1 MTMNSTISSKNSA
14 DRKGYMNKYLKTLEL
29 DKILQMLAEHASNAE
44 TRRMALALRPD
55 NDLERVRYE
64 CLKTSQALE
73 LSVQY
78 GTPPFS
84 DFKDVTSAAARAASG
99 AVISLRDLMDIAVM
113 LRQIK
118 ALADWYSHCE
128 NVETELSY
136 LFSRLQPNDW
146 LLEKLER
153 SIISETEISDAASP
167 ELAAIRRK
175 INKAGMQLRETLD
188 KMVKNKTTQQY
199 LQESSVTIRDGR
211 FVLPVKS
218 EYRGQVSGLIH
229 DTSATGQTIFIEP
242 MAIVEANNDIRILE
256 GKEQEEIERIIRQ
269 LCRDCGDY
277 SEILKENYK
286 VCTELNLY
294 FAKSNLAARLKCSLP
309 GITDDGV
316 IFLKKARHP
325 LLDRNKAVPID
336 LSLGEDYQTLII
348 TGPNTGG
355 KTVALKTAG
364 LLSAMVMCGL
374 LIPVADG
381 SRISLFDHILADIG
395 DSQSIEQ
402 NLSTFSSHTN
412 KVIEILGTADESSL
426 VLLDELGS
434 GTDPVE
440 GAALAVAIIR
450 RLMSSGAKVMVT
462 THYQELKVFAID
474 SPDVEN
480 ASCEF
485 DIDTLRPT
493 YRLIVGSPGKSN
505 AFAISES
512 LGMPKDII
520 DDAKSSVSEANS
532 RLEDVIGKLEAAR
545 LELEHQ
551 KDDISRLKAQTKE
564 HEETIRKEREQ
575 LEAAKADEMEKARLR
590 AMTIIEQ
597 TKAESNELLDELE
610 KLRKEKDKKDFSSNV
625 SGMKS
630 RTKQSFNKMYD
641 TANPVDGRDP
651 NEGYVL
657 PRKLKRGDTVYVVDL
672 QRKGIVSG
680 EPDGSD
686 FVFVQMGVMKTK
698 MNISRL
704 RLEEPPKVTVGNKP
718 AKKNRNMNKVGVKAE
733 RRGRMEL
740 DIRGCACN
748 DGVYQLD
755 SFIDQAVMSNIS
767 TVTIIHG
774 KGTGLLRSA
783 VHKRLKSHPSVK
795 SFRLGVFGEGEDGV
809 TVAELK

>member
-1 MTMNSTISSKNSA
+1 M
-14 DRKGYMNKYLKTLEL
+14 DKYLKTLEL
-29 DKILQMLAEHASNAE
+29 DKILEMLAELTSNEE
-44 TRRMALALRPD
+44 TRRMALAVRPD

-64 CLKTSQALE
+64 CLKTSQALS
-73 LSVQY
+73 LSVQF

-84 DFKDVTSAAARAASG
+84 NFKDISTVAARAASG
-99 AVISLRDLMDIAVM
+99 AVISLRDLMDIAAM

-118 ALADWYSHCE
+118 ALADWYAHCE

-153 SIISETEISDAASP
+153 SIISDNEIADAASP

-175 INKAGMQLRETLD
+175 INRAGMQLRETLD
-188 KMVKNKTTQQY
+188 KMIKNKTTQQY
-199 LQESSVTIRDGR
+199 LQESNVTIRDGR

-218 EYRGQVSGLIH
+218 EYRSQVSGLVH

-277 SEILKENYK
+277 AEVLSENYK

-294 FAKSNLAARLKCSLP
+294 FAKSNLAAKLRCSLP
-309 GITDDGV
+309 AITDDGKMH
-316 IFLKKARHP
+316 LKKARHP
-325 LLDRNKAVPID
+325 LIDRNKAVPVDI
-336 LSLGEDYQTLII
+336 SLGEDYQALII

-355 KTVALKTAG
+355 KTVSLKTAG
-364 LLSAMVMCGL
+364 LLAAMTMCGL

-381 SRISLFDHILADIG
+381 SSISVYDHILADIG

-412 KVIEILGTADESSL
+412 KVIEILSTADEKSL

-440 GAALAVAIIR
+440 GAALAIAIIR
-450 RLMSSGAKVMVT
+450 RLMENGAKIMVT

-474 SPDVEN
+474 SAGVEN

-485 DIDTLRPT
+485 DIETLRPT

-512 LGMPKDII
+512 LGMPSDII
-520 DDAKSSVSEANS
+520 EDAKSRVSEANS
-532 RLEDVIGKLEAAR
+532 RLEEVIGKLEASR
-545 LELEHQ
+545 IELER
-551 KDDISRLKAQTKE
+551 KRDDISRLRAQTAE
-564 HEETIRKEREQ
+564 HEEAIRKEREAI
-575 LEAAKADEMEKARLR
+575 EAAKADELEKARLR

-597 TKAESNELLDELE
+597 TKAESNELIDELE
-610 KLRKEKDKKDFSSNV
+610 KLRKEKDKKDFSANV

-630 RTKQSFNKMYD
+630 KTKQSFNKMYD
-641 TANPVDGRDP
+641 TANPVEKRDP

-657 PRKLKRGDTVYVVDL
+657 PRKLRRGDTVYVVDL

-686 FVFVQMGVMKTK
+686 FVYVQMGVMKTK

-704 RLEEPPKVTVGNKP
+704 RLEETEKVTVGSKSLRP
-718 AKKNRNMNKVGVKAE
+718 NRKMNKIGVKAE
-733 RRGRMEL
+733 RRGKMEL
-740 DIRGCACN
+740 DIRGCACD

-755 SFIDQAVMSNIS
+755 AFIDQAVMSNIS

-774 KGTGLLRSA
+774 KGTGLLRQA
-783 VHKRLKSHPSVK
+783 VHRRLKSHPSVK
-795 SFRLGVFGEGEDGV
+795 SFRLGLFGEGEDGV

>member
-1 MTMNSTISSKNSA
+1 
-14 DRKGYMNKYLKTLEL
+14 MNKYLKTLEL
-29 DKILQMLAEHASNAE
+29 DKILDMLAELASNEA
-44 TRRMALALRPD
+44 TRKMALELRPD
-55 NDLERVRYE
+55 CDSERVRYE

-73 LSVQY
+73 LSVQF

-84 DFKDVTSAAARAASG
+84 NFKDITSTAARAKSG
-99 AVISLRDLMDIAVM
+99 AVISLRDLMDIAAM

-118 ALADWYSHCE
+118 GLADWYKHCE
-128 NVETELSY
+128 NIETELSY
-136 LFSRLQPNDW
+136 IFSRLQPNDW

-153 SIISETEISDAASP
+153 SIISENEIADAASP

-175 INKAGMQLRETLD
+175 INRAGMQLRETLD

-218 EYRGQVSGLIH
+218 EHRGQISGLIH

-242 MAIVEANNDIRILE
+242 MAIVEANNDIRILQ
-256 GKEQEEIERIIRQ
+256 GKEQEEIERIICE

-277 SEILKENYK
+277 ADILAENYK

-294 FAKSNLAARLKCSLP
+294 FAKSNLAAKLNCSLP
-309 GITDDGV
+309 EITDDGK
-316 IFLKKARHP
+316 IYLKKARHP
-325 LLDRNKAVPID
+325 LIDKNKAVPIE
-336 LSLGEDYQTLII
+336 LSLGEEYQTLII

-364 LLSAMVMCGL
+364 LLSAMTMCGL

-381 SRISLFDHILADIG
+381 SRISVFSHILADIG

-440 GAALAVAIIR
+440 GAALAIAVIR
-450 RLMSSGAKVMVT
+450 RLMENGAKIMVT

-474 SPDVEN
+474 SPSVQN

-485 DIDTLRPT
+485 DIATLRPT

-505 AFAISES
+505 AFAISEI
-512 LGMPKDII
+512 LGMPSDII
-520 DDAKSSVSEANS
+520 EDAKGRVSDANT
-532 RLEDVIGKLEAAR
+532 RLEEVIGKLEASR
-545 LELEHQ
+545 LELEREKEQ
-551 KDDISRLKAQTKE
+551 ITKLRIQAQE
-564 HEETIRKEREQ
+564 HESAVRKEREEI
-575 LEAAKADEMEKARLR
+575 EAAKSDELEKARLR

-630 RTKQSFNKMYD
+630 KTKQSFNKMFD
-641 TANPVDGRDP
+641 TANPVDKRDP

-672 QRKGIVSG
+672 QRKGIISG
-680 EPDGSD
+680 DPDGSE

-704 RLEEPPKVTVGNKP
+704 RLEEPEKVTYNNKNKP
-718 AKKNRNMNKVGVKAE
+718 SRKVGRVGVKAE
-733 RRGRMEL
+733 RRGKMEL
-740 DIRGCACN
+740 DIRGSACD
-748 DGVYQLD
+748 DGIYELD
-755 SFIDQAVMSNIS
+755 AFIDQAVMSNIS

-774 KGTGLLRSA
+774 KGTGLLRKA
-783 VHKRLKSHPSVK
+783 VHQRLRSHPSVK
-795 SFRLGVFGEGEDGV
+795 NFRLGLFGEGEDGV
-809 TVAELK
+809 TVVELK

>member
-1 MTMNSTISSKNSA
+1 M
-14 DRKGYMNKYLKTLEL
+14 DKYLKTLEL
-29 DKILQMLAEHASNAE
+29 DKILEMLAELTSNEE
-44 TRRMALALRPD
+44 TRRMALAIRPD
-55 NDLERVRYE
+55 TDLAAVRRE
-64 CLKTSQALE
+64 CLKTSQAFS
-73 LSVQY
+73 LSVQF

-84 DFKDVTSAAARAASG
+84 NFKDICSSAARAKSG
-99 AVISLRDLMDIAVM
+99 AVISLRDLMDIAAM

-118 ALADWYSHCE
+118 SLADWYDHCE
-128 NVETELSY
+128 GVETELDY
-136 LFSRLQPNDW
+136 LFSRLMPNDW

-175 INKAGMQLRETLD
+175 INRAGMQLRETLD
-188 KMVKNKTTQQY
+188 KMIRNKTTQQY
-199 LQESSVTIRDGR
+199 LQESTVTIRDGR

-218 EYRGQVSGLIH
+218 EYRGQVAGLIH

-242 MAIVEANNDIRILE
+242 MAIVEANNDIRLLE
-256 GKEQEEIERIIRQ
+256 GKEQEEIERIIRE
-269 LCRDCGDY
+269 LCGNCGEYAD
-277 SEILKENYK
+277 ILCENYRI
-286 VCTELNLY
+286 CTELNLY
-294 FAKSNLAARLKCSLP
+294 FAKSNLAAKLNCSLP
-309 GITDDGV
+309 EITDDGSMH
-316 IFLKKARHP
+316 LKKARHP
-325 LLDRNKAVPID
+325 LIDRKKAVPVE

-364 LLSAMVMCGL
+364 LLSAMTMCGL

-381 SRISLFDHILADIG
+381 SRISVFRHILADIG

-412 KVIEILGTADESSL
+412 KVIEILDTADENSL

-440 GAALAVAIIR
+440 GAALAVSIIR
-450 RLMSSGAKVMVT
+450 RLMSSGAKIMVT

-474 SPDVEN
+474 SEGVEN

-485 DIDTLRPT
+485 DIETLRPT

-520 DDAKSSVSEANS
+520 EDAKARVSDANI
-532 RLEDVIGKLEAAR
+532 RLEDVIGKLDAAR
-545 LELEHQ
+545 IELERQ
-551 KDDISRLKAQTKE
+551 KEDISRLRAE
-564 HEETIRKEREQ
+564 AAAHEEAVRREKEE
-575 LEAAKADEMEKARLR
+575 LERFKADELEKARQR

-597 TKAESNELLDELE
+597 TKAESNELLDELDR
-610 KLRKEKDKKDFSSNV
+610 LRKEKDKKDFSENV

-641 TANPVDGRDP
+641 TANPVAKQDP
-651 NEGYVL
+651 NADYKL
-657 PRKLKRGDTVYVVDL
+657 PRKLRRGDTVYVVDL
-672 QRKGIVSG
+672 QRKGIISG
-680 EPDGSD
+680 DPDGSE
-686 FVFVQMGVMKTK
+686 FVYVQMGVMKTK

-704 RLEEPPKVTVGNKP
+704 RLEEPDKVTYSGKP
-718 AKKNRNMNKVGVKAE
+718 AKPARKMNKVGVKAE
-733 RRGRMEL
+733 RRGKMEL
-740 DIRGCACN
+740 DIRGCACD

-755 SFIDQAVMSNIS
+755 QFIDQAVMSNIS
-767 TVTIIHG
+767 TIYIIHG
-774 KGTGLLRSA
+774 KGTGLLRKA
-783 VHKRLKSHPSVK
+783 VQQRLKTHPSIK
-795 SFRLGVFGEGEDGV
+795 SFRLGVYGEGEDGV

>member
-1 MTMNSTISSKNSA
+1 
-14 DRKGYMNKYLKTLEL
+14 MNKYLRTLEL
-29 DKILQMLAEHASNAE
+29 DKILEMLAGLASNAE
-44 TRRMALALRPD
+44 TKRMALAIRPD
-55 NDLERVRYE
+55 TDLERVRYE
-64 CLKTSQALE
+64 NLKTNQALT
-73 LSVQY
+73 LSIQF
-78 GTPPFS
+78 GLPPFS
-84 DFKDVTSAAARAASG
+84 NFKDISTAAKRAKSG
-99 AVISLRDLMDIAVM
+99 AVVSLRDLMDIAAM

-118 ALADWYSHCE
+118 SLFDWYRSCE

-136 LFSRLQPNDW
+136 LFSQLSPNDW

-153 SIISETEISDAASP
+153 SIISENEIADAASP

-175 INKAGMQLRETLD
+175 INRAGMQLRETLD

-199 LQESSVTIRDGR
+199 LQESNVTIRDGR

-218 EYRGQVSGLIH
+218 EYRAQVSGLVH

-242 MAIVEANNDIRILE
+242 MAVVEANNDIRILQ
-256 GKEQEEIERIIRQ
+256 GREQEEIERIIRE
-269 LCRDCGDY
+269 LCRECGDY
-277 SEILKENYK
+277 ADVLCENYK
-286 VCTELNLY
+286 VCAELNLY
-294 FAKSNLAARLKCSLP
+294 FAKSELAAQMHAAMP
-309 GITDDGV
+309 EITDDG
-316 IFLKKARHP
+316 IIDIKKARHP
-325 LLDRNKAVPID
+325 LLDRKKAVPID
-336 LSLGEDYQTLII
+336 LSLGGEYQALII

-364 LLSAMVMCGL
+364 LLAAMTMCGL
-374 LIPVADG
+374 LIPVSDG
-381 SRISLFDHILADIG
+381 SKISVFENILVDIG

-412 KVIEILGTADESSL
+412 KVIEILGTADERSL

-440 GAALAVAIIR
+440 GAALAVSIIK
-450 RLMSSGAKVMVT
+450 RLIFNGARLMVT

-474 SPDVEN
+474 TPNVEN

-512 LGMPKDII
+512 LGMPADII
-520 DDAKSSVSEANS
+520 EEAKSFVSDANT

-545 LELEHQ
+545 SELERER
-551 KDDISRLKAQTKE
+551 DKAAKLRAEAAE
-564 HEETIRKEREQ
+564 HEAKIRAEKEE
-575 LEAAKADEMEKARLR
+575 LENAKAELLENARR
-590 AMTIIEQ
+590 QAMTIIEQ
-597 TKAESNELLDELE
+597 TKAESNELIDELE
-610 KLRKEKDKKDFSSNV
+610 KLRKEKDKKDFSTNV
-625 SGMKS
+625 SGAKS
-630 RTKQSFNKMYD
+630 RSKQSFNKMYE
-641 TANPVDGRDP
+641 TANPISGGDP

-672 QRKGIVSG
+672 GRKGIVSG

-704 RLEEPPKVTVGNKP
+704 RLEESPKVTVGNKP
-718 AKKNRNMNKVGVKAE
+718 VQKQRGGKVGKVGVKVE
-733 RRGRMEL
+733 RRGKMEL
-740 DIRGCACN
+740 DIRGCACD
-748 DGVYQLD
+748 DGIYQLD
-755 SFIDQAVMSNIS
+755 QFIDQAVMSNIS
-767 TVTIIHG
+767 IISIIHG
-774 KGTGLLRSA
+774 KGTGLLRAA

-795 SFRLGVFGEGEDGV
+795 SYRLGVYGEGEDGV
-809 TVAELK
+809 TIAELK

>member
-1 MTMNSTISSKNSA
+1 
-14 DRKGYMNKYLKTLEL
+14 MNKYLKTLEL
-29 DKILQMLAEHASNAE
+29 DKILDMLAELASNEA
-44 TRRMALALRPD
+44 TRKMALELRPD
-55 NDLERVRYE
+55 CDLERVRYE

-73 LSVQY
+73 LSVQF

-84 DFKDVTSAAARAASG
+84 NFKDITSTAARAKSG
-99 AVISLRDLMDIAVM
+99 AVISLRDLMDIAAM

-118 ALADWYSHCE
+118 GLADWYKHCE
-128 NVETELSY
+128 NIETELSY

-153 SIISETEISDAASP
+153 SIISENEIADAASP

-175 INKAGMQLRETLD
+175 INRAGMQLRETLD
-188 KMVKNKTTQQY
+188 KMVKSKTTQQY

-218 EYRGQVSGLIH
+218 EHRGQISGLIH

-242 MAIVEANNDIRILE
+242 MAIVEANNDIRILQ
-256 GKEQEEIERIIRQ
+256 GKEQEEIERIICE

-277 SEILKENYK
+277 ADILAENYK

-294 FAKSNLAARLKCSLP
+294 FAKSNLAAKLNCSLP
-309 GITDDGV
+309 EITDDGK
-316 IFLKKARHP
+316 IYLKKARHP
-325 LLDRNKAVPID
+325 LIDKNKAVPIE
-336 LSLGEDYQTLII
+336 LSLGEEYQTLII

-364 LLSAMVMCGL
+364 LLSAMTMCGL

-381 SRISLFDHILADIG
+381 SRISVFSHILADIG

-440 GAALAVAIIR
+440 GAALAIAVIR
-450 RLMSSGAKVMVT
+450 RLMENGAKIMVT

-474 SPDVEN
+474 SPSVQN

-485 DIDTLRPT
+485 DISTLRPT

-512 LGMPKDII
+512 LGMPSDII
-520 DDAKSSVSEANS
+520 EDAKGRVSDANT
-532 RLEDVIGKLEAAR
+532 RLEEVIGKLEASR
-545 LELEHQ
+545 LELEREKEQ
-551 KDDISRLKAQTKE
+551 ITKLRIQAQE
-564 HEETIRKEREQ
+564 HESAVRKEREEI
-575 LEAAKADEMEKARLR
+575 EAAKSDELEKARIR

-630 RTKQSFNKMYD
+630 KTKQSFNKMFD
-641 TANPVDGRDP
+641 TANPVDKRDP

-672 QRKGIVSG
+672 QRKGIISG
-680 EPDGSD
+680 EPDGSE

-704 RLEEPPKVTVGNKP
+704 RLEEPEKVTYNNKNKP
-718 AKKNRNMNKVGVKAE
+718 SRKVGRVGVKAE
-733 RRGRMEL
+733 RRGKMEL
-740 DIRGCACN
+740 DIRGSACD
-748 DGVYQLD
+748 DGIYELD
-755 SFIDQAVMSNIS
+755 AFIDQAVMSNIS

-774 KGTGLLRSA
+774 KGTGLLRKA
-783 VHKRLKSHPSVK
+783 VHQRLRSHPSVK
-795 SFRLGVFGEGEDGV
+795 NFRLGLFGEGEDGV
-809 TVAELK
+809 TVVELK

>member
-1 MTMNSTISSKNSA
+1 
-14 DRKGYMNKYLKTLEL
+14 MNKYLRTLEL
-29 DKILQMLAEHASNAE
+29 DKILEMLAWLASNAE
-44 TRRMALALRPD
+44 TKRMALAIRPD
-55 NDLERVRYE
+55 TDLERVRYE
-64 CLKTSQALE
+64 NLKTNQALT
-73 LSVQY
+73 LSIQF
-78 GTPPFS
+78 GLPPFS
-84 DFKDVTSAAARAASG
+84 NFKDISTAAKRAKSG
-99 AVISLRDLMDIAVM
+99 AVVSLRDLMDIAAM

-118 ALADWYSHCE
+118 SLFDWYRSCE

-136 LFSRLQPNDW
+136 LFSQLSPNDW

-153 SIISETEISDAASP
+153 SIISENEIADAASP

-175 INKAGMQLRETLD
+175 INRAGMQLRETLD

-199 LQESSVTIRDGR
+199 LQESNVTIRDGR

-218 EYRGQVSGLIH
+218 EYRGQVSGLVH

-242 MAIVEANNDIRILE
+242 MAVVEANNDIRILQ
-256 GKEQEEIERIIRQ
+256 GKEQEEIERIIRE
-269 LCRDCGDY
+269 LCRECGDY
-277 SEILKENYK
+277 ADVLCENYK
-286 VCTELNLY
+286 VCAELNLY
-294 FAKSNLAARLKCSLP
+294 FAKSELAAQMHAAMP
-309 GITDDGV
+309 EITDDG
-316 IFLKKARHP
+316 IIDIKKARHP
-325 LLDRNKAVPID
+325 LLDRKKAVPID
-336 LSLGEDYQTLII
+336 LSLGGEYQALII

-364 LLSAMVMCGL
+364 LLAAMTMCGL
-374 LIPVADG
+374 LIPVSDG
-381 SRISLFDHILADIG
+381 SKISVFENILVDIG

-412 KVIEILGTADESSL
+412 KVIEILGTADERSL

-440 GAALAVAIIR
+440 GAALAVSIIK
-450 RLMSSGAKVMVT
+450 RLIFNGARLMVT

-474 SPDVEN
+474 TPNVEN

-512 LGMPKDII
+512 LGMPADII
-520 DDAKSSVSEANS
+520 EEAKSFVSDANT

-545 LELEHQ
+545 SELERER
-551 KDDISRLKAQTKE
+551 DKAAKLRAEAAE
-564 HEETIRKEREQ
+564 HEAKIRTEKEE
-575 LEAAKADEMEKARLR
+575 LENAKAELLENARR
-590 AMTIIEQ
+590 QAMTIIEQ
-597 TKAESNELLDELE
+597 TKAESNELIDELE
-610 KLRKEKDKKDFSSNV
+610 KLRKEKDKKDFSTNV
-625 SGMKS
+625 SGAKS
-630 RTKQSFNKMYD
+630 RSKQSFNKMYE
-641 TANPVDGRDP
+641 TANPISGGDP

-672 QRKGIVSG
+672 GRKGIVSG

-704 RLEEPPKVTVGNKP
+704 RLEESPKVTVGNKP
-718 AKKNRNMNKVGVKAE
+718 VQKQRGGKVGKVGVKVE
-733 RRGRMEL
+733 RRGKMEL
-740 DIRGCACN
+740 DIRGCACD
-748 DGVYQLD
+748 DGIYQLD
-755 SFIDQAVMSNIS
+755 QFIDQAVMSNIS
-767 TVTIIHG
+767 IISIIHG
-774 KGTGLLRSA
+774 KGTGLLRAA

-795 SFRLGVFGEGEDGV
+795 SFRLGVYGEGEDGV
-809 TVAELK
+809 TIAELK

>member
-1 MTMNSTISSKNSA
+1 M
-14 DRKGYMNKYLKTLEL
+14 DKYLKTLEL
-29 DKILQMLAEHASNAE
+29 DKILDMLAELTSNEE
-44 TRRMALALRPD
+44 TRRMALEIRPD

-64 CLKTSQALE
+64 CLKTSQAFS
-73 LSVQY
+73 LSVQF

-84 DFKDVTSAAARAASG
+84 NFKDISTVAARAASG
-99 AVISLRDLMDIAVM
+99 AVISLRDLMDITAM

-153 SIISETEISDAASP
+153 SIISDNEIADAASP

-175 INKAGMQLRETLD
+175 INRAGMQLRETLD
-188 KMVKNKTTQQY
+188 KMIKNKTTQQY
-199 LQESSVTIRDGR
+199 LQESNVTIRDER

-218 EYRGQVSGLIH
+218 EYRGQVSGLVH

-277 SEILKENYK
+277 AEILTENYK

-294 FAKSNLAARLKCSLP
+294 FAKSNLAAKLNCSLP
-309 GITDDGV
+309 EITDDGKMH
-316 IFLKKARHP
+316 LKKARHP
-325 LLDRNKAVPID
+325 LISKSKAVPVDI
-336 LSLGEDYQTLII
+336 SLGEDYQALII

-355 KTVALKTAG
+355 KTVSLKTAG
-364 LLSAMVMCGL
+364 LLAAMTMCGL
-374 LIPVADG
+374 LIPCADG
-381 SRISLFDHILADIG
+381 SSISVYDHILADIG

-412 KVIEILGTADESSL
+412 KVIEILGTADEKSL

-440 GAALAVAIIR
+440 GAALAISIIR
-450 RLMSSGAKVMVT
+450 RLMENGAKIMVT

-474 SPDVEN
+474 SSGVEN

-485 DIDTLRPT
+485 DIETLRPT

-512 LGMPKDII
+512 LGMPSDII
-520 DDAKSSVSEANS
+520 SDAKSRVSEANS
-532 RLEDVIGKLEAAR
+532 RLEEVIGKLEASR
-545 LELEHQ
+545 IELERQ
-551 KDDISRLKAQTKE
+551 KEEISRLRAETAA
-564 HEETIRKEREQ
+564 HEEAIRREREEI
-575 LEAAKADEMEKARLR
+575 EAAKADELEKARLR

-597 TKAESNELLDELE
+597 TKAESNELIDELE
-610 KLRKEKDKKDFSSNV
+610 KLRKEKDKKDFSANV

-630 RTKQSFNKMYD
+630 KTKQSFNKMYD
-641 TANPVDGRDP
+641 TANPVEKRDP

-657 PRKLKRGDTVYVVDL
+657 PRKLRRGDTVYVVDL
-672 QRKGIVSG
+672 QRKGIISG
-680 EPDGSD
+680 DPDGSD

-704 RLEEPPKVTVGNKP
+704 RLEEPQKVTVGSKP
-718 AKKNRNMNKVGVKAE
+718 LRPNRKMNKIGVKAE
-733 RRGRMEL
+733 RRGKMEL
-740 DIRGCACN
+740 DIRGCACD

-755 SFIDQAVMSNIS
+755 AFIDQAVMSNIS

-774 KGTGLLRSA
+774 KGTGLLRQA

-795 SFRLGVFGEGEDGV
+795 SFRLGLFGEGEDGV

>member
-1 MTMNSTISSKNSA
+1 
-14 DRKGYMNKYLKTLEL
+14 MNKYLRTLEL
-29 DKILQMLAEHASNAE
+29 DKILAMLAEHTSNEE
-44 TRRMALALRPD
+44 TRRMALAVRPYD
-55 NDLERVRYE
+55 DLQTIRNE
-64 CLKTSQALE
+64 CRKVSQALS
-73 LSVQY
+73 LSVQF

-84 DFKDVTSAAARAASG
+84 SFKDVSTSAARAKSG
-99 AVISLRDLMDIAVM
+99 AVISLRDLMDIAAM

-118 ALADWYSHCE
+118 GLADWYSHCE
-128 NVETELSY
+128 NVETDLDY
-136 LFSRLQPNDW
+136 LFSRLSPNDW

-153 SIISETEISDAASP
+153 SIISDTEISDAASP

-175 INKAGMQLRETLD
+175 INRAEIQLRETLD
-188 KMVKNKTTQQY
+188 KMIKNKTTQQY

-242 MAIVEANNDIRILE
+242 MAIVEANNDIRLLE
-256 GKEQEEIERIIRQ
+256 GKEQEEIERIIAE

-277 SEILKENYK
+277 ADILCENYK
-286 VCTELNLY
+286 ICTELNLY
-294 FAKSNLAARLKCSLP
+294 FAKSNLAARLNCTLP
-309 GITDDGV
+309 EINDDGRV
-316 IFLKKARHP
+316 HLKKARHP
-325 LLDRNKAVPID
+325 LIDKNKAVPID
-336 LSLGEDYQTLII
+336 LSLGEEYQALII

-355 KTVALKTAG
+355 KTVALKTLG
-364 LLSAMVMCGL
+364 LLSAMTMCGL
-374 LIPVADG
+374 LIPVSDG
-381 SRISLFDHILADIG
+381 SSITIFSHILADIG

-412 KVIEILGTADESSL
+412 KVIEIINTADERSL

-440 GAALAVAIIR
+440 GAALAVAVIK
-450 RLMSSGAKVMVT
+450 RLMDNGARIMVT
-462 THYQELKVFAID
+462 THYQELKVFAIN

-485 DIDTLRPT
+485 DIETLRPT

-512 LGMPKDII
+512 LGMPSDII
-520 DDAKSSVSEANS
+520 AEAKTLVSDANTQ
-532 RLEDVIGKLEAAR
+532 LEEVIGKLEETR
-545 LELEHQ
+545 LELERQ
-551 KDDISRLKAQTKE
+551 KDDIVRLKRQAQE
-564 HEETIRKEREQ
+564 HEEAVRKEREE
-575 LEAAKADEMEKARLR
+575 LEKAKSAELEKARMR

-610 KLRKEKDKKDFSSNV
+610 KLRKEKEKKNFSENV

-641 TANPVDGRDP
+641 TANPVDNRDP
-651 NEGYVL
+651 NADYVL
-657 PRKLKRGDTVYVVDL
+657 PRKLRRGDTVYVVDL

-704 RLEEPPKVTVGNKP
+704 RLEEPEKVEFRNKSVKKVG
-718 AKKNRNMNKVGVKAE
+718 RVGVKAE
-733 RRGRMEL
+733 RRGKMEL
-740 DIRGCACN
+740 DIRGCACD

-755 SFIDQAVMSNIS
+755 SFIDRAVMSNIS
-767 TVTIIHG
+767 TVMIIHG

-783 VHKRLKSHPSVK
+783 VHQRLKSHPSVK
-795 SFRLGVFGEGEDGV
+795 TFRLGLFGEGEDGV
-809 TVAELK
+809 TIADLK

>member
-1 MTMNSTISSKNSA
+1 
-14 DRKGYMNKYLKTLEL
+14 MNKYLKTLEL
-29 DKILQMLAEHASNAE
+29 DKILDMLAELASNEA
-44 TRRMALALRPD
+44 TRKMALELRPD
-55 NDLERVRYE
+55 CDLERVRYE

-73 LSVQY
+73 LSVQF

-84 DFKDVTSAAARAASG
+84 NFKDITSTAARAKSG
-99 AVISLRDLMDIAVM
+99 AVISLRDLMDIAAM

-118 ALADWYSHCE
+118 GLADWYKHCE
-128 NVETELSY
+128 NIETELSY

-153 SIISETEISDAASP
+153 SIISENEIADAASP

-175 INKAGMQLRETLD
+175 INRAGMQLRETLD
-188 KMVKNKTTQQY
+188 KMVKSKTTQQY

-218 EYRGQVSGLIH
+218 EHRGQMSGLIH

-242 MAIVEANNDIRILE
+242 MAIVEANNDIRILQ
-256 GKEQEEIERIIRQ
+256 GKEQEEIERIICE

-277 SEILKENYK
+277 ADILAENYK

-294 FAKSNLAARLKCSLP
+294 FAKSNLAAKLNCSLP
-309 GITDDGV
+309 ELTDDGK
-316 IFLKKARHP
+316 IYLKKARHP
-325 LLDRNKAVPID
+325 LIDKNKAVPIE
-336 LSLGEDYQTLII
+336 LSLGEEYQTLII

-364 LLSAMVMCGL
+364 LLSAMTMCGL

-381 SRISLFDHILADIG
+381 SRISVFSHILADIG

-440 GAALAVAIIR
+440 GAALAIAVIR
-450 RLMSSGAKVMVT
+450 RLMENGAKIMVT

-474 SPDVEN
+474 SPSVQN

-485 DIDTLRPT
+485 DIATLRPT

-512 LGMPKDII
+512 LGMPSDII
-520 DDAKSSVSEANS
+520 EDAKGRVSDANT
-532 RLEDVIGKLEAAR
+532 RLEEVIGKLEASR
-545 LELEHQ
+545 LELEREKEQ
-551 KDDISRLKAQTKE
+551 ITKLRIQAQE
-564 HEETIRKEREQ
+564 HESAVRKEREEI
-575 LEAAKADEMEKARLR
+575 EAAKSDELEKARLR

-630 RTKQSFNKMYD
+630 KTKQSFNKMFD
-641 TANPVDGRDP
+641 TANPVDKRDP

-672 QRKGIVSG
+672 QRKGIISG
-680 EPDGSD
+680 DPDGSE

-704 RLEEPPKVTVGNKP
+704 RLEEPEKVTYNNKNKP
-718 AKKNRNMNKVGVKAE
+718 SRKVGRVGVKAE
-733 RRGRMEL
+733 RRGKMEL
-740 DIRGCACN
+740 DIRGSACD
-748 DGVYQLD
+748 DGIYELD
-755 SFIDQAVMSNIS
+755 AFIDQAVMSNIS

-774 KGTGLLRSA
+774 KGTGLLRKA
-783 VHKRLKSHPSVK
+783 VHQRLRSHPSVK
-795 SFRLGVFGEGEDGV
+795 NFRLGLFGEGEDGV
-809 TVAELK
+809 TVVELK

>member
-1 MTMNSTISSKNSA
+1 
-14 DRKGYMNKYLKTLEL
+14 MNKYLKTLEL
-29 DKILQMLAEHASNAE
+29 DKILDMLAELASNEA
-44 TRRMALALRPD
+44 TRKMALELRPD
-55 NDLERVRYE
+55 CDLERVRYE

-73 LSVQY
+73 LSVQF

-84 DFKDVTSAAARAASG
+84 NFKDITSTAARAKSG
-99 AVISLRDLMDIAVM
+99 AVISLRDLMDIAAM

-118 ALADWYSHCE
+118 GLADWYKHCE
-128 NVETELSY
+128 NIETELSY

-153 SIISETEISDAASP
+153 SIISENEIADAASP

-175 INKAGMQLRETLD
+175 INRAGMQLRETLD
-188 KMVKNKTTQQY
+188 KMVKSKTTQQY

-218 EYRGQVSGLIH
+218 EHRGQISGLIH

-242 MAIVEANNDIRILE
+242 MAIVEANNDIRILQ
-256 GKEQEEIERIIRQ
+256 GKEQEEIERIICE

-277 SEILKENYK
+277 ADILAENYK

-294 FAKSNLAARLKCSLP
+294 FAKSNLAAKLNCSLP
-309 GITDDGV
+309 EITDDGK
-316 IFLKKARHP
+316 IYLKKARHP
-325 LLDRNKAVPID
+325 LIDKNKAVPIE
-336 LSLGEDYQTLII
+336 LSLGEEYQTLII

-364 LLSAMVMCGL
+364 LLSAMTMCGL

-381 SRISLFDHILADIG
+381 SRISVFSHILADIG

-440 GAALAVAIIR
+440 GAALAIAVIR
-450 RLMSSGAKVMVT
+450 RLMENGAKIMVT

-474 SPDVEN
+474 SPSVQN

-485 DIDTLRPT
+485 DIATLRPT

-512 LGMPKDII
+512 LGMPSDII
-520 DDAKSSVSEANS
+520 KDAKGRVSDANT
-532 RLEDVIGKLEAAR
+532 RLEEVIGKLEASR
-545 LELEHQ
+545 LELEREKEKITKLRIQ
-551 KDDISRLKAQTKE
+551 AQE
-564 HEETIRKEREQ
+564 HESAVRKEREEI
-575 LEAAKADEMEKARLR
+575 EAAKSDELEKARLR

-630 RTKQSFNKMYD
+630 KTKQSFNKMFD
-641 TANPVDGRDP
+641 TANPVDKRDP

-672 QRKGIVSG
+672 QRKGIISG
-680 EPDGSD
+680 DPDGSE

-704 RLEEPPKVTVGNKP
+704 RLEEPEKVTYNNKNKP
-718 AKKNRNMNKVGVKAE
+718 SRKVGRVGVKAE
-733 RRGRMEL
+733 RRGKMEL
-740 DIRGCACN
+740 DIRGSACD
-748 DGVYQLD
+748 DGIYELD
-755 SFIDQAVMSNIS
+755 AFIDQAVMSNIS

-774 KGTGLLRSA
+774 KGTGLLRKA
-783 VHKRLKSHPSVK
+783 VHQRLRSHPSVK
-795 SFRLGVFGEGEDGV
+795 NFRLGLFGEGEDGV
-809 TVAELK
+809 TVVELK